1 MLLSAQSNSTP
12 PCIACLFVDYKGA
25 FDALNRTTLG
35 RVLGLFLSPAMV
47 RRVMC
52 LYFDAKA
59 NVKIKNVVGPVFDLL
74 RGVRQGCPASPNFF
88 TLALAFVSWTF
99 RSTFQGIKLVNL
111 YLSTIEYADDQMLFT
126 LSPDGLQEMLTFLSD
141 TALPF
146 GLRLAPQK
154 CELICFHRP
163 GTVNKATLPMVQLGN
178 KIIPWKAS
186 VIYLGS
192 LFAEDGNTL
201 AAIKHRVCCA
211 ETIVKRLN
219 ERVFRRRSI
228 NNRLK
233 GRFLGSAVLASLL
246 YGLLYCAAGKREH
259 RCLDGYFL
267 RLAKRVMRLPHDF
280 HLSYAAAEERLGVT
294 KPSVILAKERLR
306 WTGHVMRSDDAI
318 LREVLTFVPEGGA
331 RGRGR
336 PRRRFY
342 DTIKED
348 LAVRGITT
356 NTRNQQ
362 AFWEH
367 LSRFAE
373 DRSTW
378 RNNVV
383 NAQ

>member
-1 MLLSAQSNSTP
+1 MFST
-12 PCIACLFVDYKGA
+12 
-25 FDALNRTTLG
+25 R
-35 RVLGLFLSPAMV
+35 
-47 RRVMC
+47 
-52 LYFDAKA
+52 
-59 NVKIKNVVGPVFDLL
+59 
-74 RGVRQGCPASPNFF
+74 ASPSLKTNHYSPQPS
-88 TLALAFVSWTF
+88 ASVNNVIY
-99 RSTFQGIKLVNL
+99 ST
-111 YLSTIEYADDQMLFT
+111 
-126 LSPDGLQEMLTFLSD
+126 
-141 TALPF
+141 
-146 GLRLAPQK
+146 
-154 CELICFHRP
+154 CFAR
-163 GTVNKATLPMVQLGN
+163 
-178 KIIPWKAS
+178 AS

-201 AAIKHRVCCA
+201 AAIKHRICCA

-246 YGLLYCAAGKREH
+246 YGLQYCAAGKRDH

-267 RLAKRVMRLPHDF
+267 RLAKRIMRLPHDF